1 MGSCEGATLKDHRE
15 HHRGMCNSR
24 SCRPLL
30 SLGRKRFQATTTKTT
45 PFERKWKWKEAKERD
60 TAGTGCGRG
69 WSIKTVV
76 FEMGLCL
83 KSPCCPD
90 PCHTATFAGW
100 CVTCTPQTHPVT
112 LVGHGGWMVN
122 PWVCWDREGPYVVL
136 SLLFSMRQSQ
146 AMAVA
151 LPVPSCDHSF
161 LATAKHILVRGC

>member
-1 MGSCEGATLKDHRE
+1 MGSCEGATLRDHRE

-100 CVTCTPQTHPVT
+100 CVTCTPQTHPVN
-112 LVGHGGWMVN
+112 LS
-122 PWVCWDREGPYVVL
+122 GPRRMDGE
-136 SLLFSMRQSQ
+136 SMGLLGPGRS
-146 AMAVA
+146 
-151 LPVPSCDHSF
+151 
-161 LATAKHILVRGC
+161 VRGFEFVVFNATESSNGRRPPRSKL